1 MPEEKPER
9 MSIEVI
15 EVSPRIVVPPA
26 SSTVAGEVFRQL
38 LQQAIRVADQANSQA
53 VRMAS
58 DFAEVYRREQAV
70 RLEYETKLREM
81 RLLERQ
87 STRYAEDLAT
97 MLRSERE
104 RREQLETA
112 LEAERVANEELRR
125 TGLQG
130 ISHLLLAATIK
141 DQTTGAHLLRVRKY
155 VEAIGTRLGL
165 PAQIV
170 EEFGYSSV
178 MHDVGK
184 IHTPDHILQSEH
196 HLSSEEFEVIKQH
209 CIDGEV
215 MLGSARFFETARAI
229 AREHH
234 ERWDGRGY
242 PDGKKGDGISL
253 AARIVSVADV
263 FDALTSK
270 RPYKT
275 AWTIEEGMAAVIAG
289 IRRAVRSRGRRC
301 LPGAPGR
308 RQYRARQAGGRD
320 RSARLSLRPVHA
332 SAPPPTTLA
341 AHESATKTP
350 SATETNQS
358 GHRCIARDQTRD
370 NSADDD
376 RAHGAADEPSERAR
390 KRHRRGSQR
399 GRSQRGGRATEIDRP
414 CSRGVRPRSAP
425 RPRPRDAAARWL
437 GQELVGAHARLHRAD
452 RDERAPT
459 ATAARDPPH
468 DSSSSPRMNE
478 APTNASAATEPTKSH
493 AAQKP
498 KVCTANPIAGAP
510 IITPAVPPIAARP
523 CAAPGAAGSDAAAVL
538 NTAE

>member
-1 MPEEKPER
+1 
-9 MSIEVI
+9 
-15 EVSPRIVVPPA
+15 
-26 SSTVAGEVFRQL
+26 
-38 LQQAIRVADQANSQA
+38 
-53 VRMAS
+53 
-58 DFAEVYRREQAV
+58 
-70 RLEYETKLREM
+70 M

-87 STRYAEDLAT
+87 STRYAEDLAQ

-104 RREQLETA
+104 RREQLESA

-196 HLSSEEFEVIKQH
+196 HLSTEEFEVIKQH

-215 MLGSARFFETARAI
+215 MLGEARFFETARAI

-242 PDGKKGDGISL
+242 PDGKKGDKISL

-289 IRRAVRSRGRRC
+289 SGAQFDPEVVATFQ
-301 LPGAPGR
+301 GAPGR
-308 RQYRARQAGGRD
+308 RQHRACQAGGRD
-320 RSARLSLRPVHA
+320 RAARLILRPVHA
-332 SAPPPTTLA
+332 IAPPPTALA
-341 AHESATKTP
+341 TDVRTTKTTSATVM
-350 SATETNQS
+350 NQS
-358 GHRCIARDQTRD
+358 G
-370 NSADDD
+370 
-376 RAHGAADEPSERAR
+376 
-390 KRHRRGSQR
+390 
-399 GRSQRGGRATEIDRP
+399 
-414 CSRGVRPRSAP
+414 
-425 RPRPRDAAARWL
+425 
-437 GQELVGAHARLHRAD
+437 
-452 RDERAPT
+452 
-459 ATAARDPPH
+459 TAA
-468 DSSSSPRMNE
+468 
-478 APTNASAATEPTKSH
+478 
-493 AAQKP
+493 
-498 KVCTANPIAGAP
+498 
-510 IITPAVPPIAARP
+510 
-523 CAAPGAAGSDAAAVL
+523 
-538 NTAE
+538 